1 MPAHSDFADFIGRM
15 PKVELH
21 VHLEGSIR
29 PETVLKLA
37 QRNNIPLPA
46 NTQEGLRNWY
56 QFRDFPHF
64 VEVYV
69 AVSQCIQT
77 ADDLE
82 LIVREFA
89 DGQAAQHV
97 LYTEVTYTASTI
109 AKYAGIPW
117 PQQRDALRRGRE
129 YAHSLGIDI
138 RFILDIVR
146 DDQDMAIANE
156 VLDWVR
162 DGRSD
167 GLVAALGIAGLETA
181 GTAVYAPVFDAAKA
195 EGIPVA
201 AHAGETLGADSIR
214 ETLAITHAQRIGHGV
229 RAVEDAHLI
238 VKLRNE
244 GIPLEICPS
253 SNVCLGVF
261 PSLEAH
267 SFGRLLDE
275 GVVVTINSDDPPM
288 FGTSLNEEWR
298 RVMETFELSED
309 MAYSLTMNAV
319 NAAFLSNDQKA
330 ALRENIRLQ
339 WPLENEDM
347 ESEDDSD

>member
-1 MPAHSDFADFIGRM
+1 M

-37 QRNNIPLPA
+37 QRNNTPLPA
-46 NTQEGLRNWY
+46 NTEEGLRNWY
-56 QFRDFPHF
+56 QFKDFPHF

-69 AVSQCIQT
+69 AVSRCIQT

-82 LIVREFA
+82 LITREFA

-117 PQQRDALRRGRE
+117 SEQRDALRRGRE
-129 YAHSLGIDI
+129 YAQSLGLDI

-146 DDQDMAIANE
+146 DDQDLAIAAD

-162 DGRSD
+162 DGRDD
-167 GLVAALGIAGLETA
+167 GLVAALGIAGMETA
-181 GTAVYAPVFDAAKA
+181 GTAIYGPIFDAARA

-201 AHAGETLGADSIR
+201 AHAGETRGPDSIR
-214 ETLAITHAQRIGHGV
+214 ETLAVTHAQRIGHGV
-229 RAVEDAHLI
+229 RAVEDGQLVAM
-238 VKLRNE
+238 LRDS
-244 GIPLEICPS
+244 GIPLEICAT

-261 PSLEAH
+261 PNLEAH

-298 RVMETFELSED
+298 RVMEAFELNED
-309 MAYSLTMNAV
+309 MAYSLTMNAA
-319 NAAFLSNDQKA
+319 NAAFLSPAQKA
-330 ALRENIRLQ
+330 TLRDRIRLE
-339 WPLENEDM
+339 WPRREEDLEEA
-347 ESEDDSD
+347 